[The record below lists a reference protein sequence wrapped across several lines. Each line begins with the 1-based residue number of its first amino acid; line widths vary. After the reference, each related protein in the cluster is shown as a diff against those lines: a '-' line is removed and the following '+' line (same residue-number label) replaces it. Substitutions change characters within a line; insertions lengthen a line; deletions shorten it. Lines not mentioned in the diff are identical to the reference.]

1 MRFPDPGSYSLI
13 KILLACLLVAGIAGC
28 QSSPSSSRS
37 GLGDGSTAAERKE
50 ARQISLLRTARTP
63 RNASEIDAVHT
74 LWSRI
79 RQGFMLDPG
88 AIENPR
94 ITQQRLLYAA
104 QPRYFELTSPRAER
118 YMHYV
123 VEQLDARQMPLELA
137 LLPFV
142 ESGYNPMA
150 LSSSSAAGIWQFV
163 PATGEVF
170 SLRQDWWYDG
180 RRDITASTQAA
191 LDYLT
196 KLANMFDGDWLL
208 AIAAYNC
215 GEGCVGRA
223 IKRNQQ
229 LGLPTDYWNLQLPQE
244 TMNYVPKLLAMS
256 QIIDRPSLHG
266 TVLPDLAD
274 TPYFSEVEIRRQ
286 LDLHKAAELA
296 DMPTEDFML
305 LNPAFN
311 QRMTSPQ
318 GIYRL
323 LVPVNRAEQFSAA
336 LAKLPETE
344 RVSYL
349 QYQVRSGDTLS
360 QIARRHQ
367 LSVSAIRDAN
377 QLNGNAL
384 SIGQT
389 LILPQMGGSGSISPT
404 PPPAQVASTQSIYYV
419 KPGDS
424 LWNIARAHGVS
435 ITTLREQN
443 SIDSD
448 HSLSV
453 GQSLRIPGG
462 RSSAAP
468 ASTASSGNA
477 RSMVYTVKAGDS
489 LYSIARQFNIS
500 VDRIRKENP
509 LDSHLRP
516 GQQLTLLLR

>member
-1 MRFPDPGSYSLI
+1 MCFSDPRSYSFT
-13 KILLACLLVAGIAGC
+13 KILFACLLIAGLAGC
-28 QSSPSSSRS
+28 QSSPSASRS
-37 GLGDGSTAAERKE
+37 GLGNNPTDAERKE
-50 ARQISLLRTARTP
+50 ARQITLLRTARTP
-63 RNASEIDAVHT
+63 RSADEIESVYT

-88 AIENPR
+88 AIDNPR
-94 ITQQRLLYAA
+94 VNQQRLLYIA

-150 LSSSSAAGIWQFV
+150 MSSSSAAGIWQFI
-163 PATGEVF
+163 PSTGEVF

-191 LDYLT
+191 LDYLS
-196 KLANMFDGDWLL
+196 KLSDMFGGDWLL

-266 TVLPDLAD
+266 LVLPNLAD
-274 TPYFSEVEIRRQ
+274 TPYFTEVEIKRQ

-296 DMPTEDFML
+296 GMPTEDFML
-305 LNPAFN
+305 LNPAFK

-323 LVPVNRAEQFSAA
+323 LVPVDRAEQFSTA
-336 LAKLPETE
+336 LARLPESE

-349 QYQVRSGDTLS
+349 HYQVRSGDTLS

-377 QLNGNAL
+377 QLSGNVIN
-384 SIGQT
+384 IGQK
-389 LILPQMGGSGSISPT
+389 LILPQLGAGPAALSQPA
-404 PPPAQVASTQSIYYV
+404 AQVATSQSVYRV
-419 KPGDS
+419 KAGDS
-424 LWNIARAHGVS
+424 LWNISRAHGVS
-435 ITTLREQN
+435 ISALREHN
-443 SIDSD
+443 NIDAN

-453 GQSLRIPGG
+453 GQSLRIPGN
-462 RSSAAP
+462 R
-468 ASTASSGNA
+468 STAIANTAGSANP

-500 VDRIRKENP
+500 IDRIRKENP
-509 LDSHLRP
+509 LGSHLRP

>member
-1 MRFPDPGSYSLI
+1 MRFPDPGSYSVT
-13 KILLACLLVAGIAGC
+13 KILLACLLIAGIAGC

-37 GLGDGSTAAERKE
+37 GVVVPPTDAERKQ
-50 ARQISLLRTARTP
+50 ARQITLLRSARSP
-63 RNASEIDAVHT
+63 RSAEELESIYT

-88 AIENPR
+88 AIDNPR
-94 ITQQRLLYAA
+94 VNQQRLLYAA
-104 QPRYFELTSPRAER
+104 QPRYFEMTSPRAER

-123 VEQLDARQMPLELA
+123 VEQLDARGMPLELA

-150 LSSSSAAGIWQFV
+150 MSSSSAAGIWQFI
-163 PATGEVF
+163 PSTGEVF
-170 SLRQDWWYDG
+170 SLRQDSWYDA

-191 LDYLT
+191 LDYLS
-196 KLANMFDGDWLL
+196 KLSNMFGGDWLL

-266 TVLPDLAD
+266 TYLPELAN
-274 TPYFSEVEIRRQ
+274 TPYFTEVEIDSQ

-296 DMPTEDFML
+296 NMPTDDFML
-305 LNPAFN
+305 LNPAFK
-311 QRMTSPQ
+311 QRTTSPQ

-323 LVPVNRAEQFSAA
+323 LVPVDRAEQFSAA
-336 LAKLPETE
+336 LARLPANE
-344 RVSYL
+344 RVSY
-349 QYQVRSGDTLS
+349 QHYQVRSGDTLS
-360 QIARRHQ
+360 QIANRHQ
-367 LSVSAIRDAN
+367 LSVAAIRDSN
-377 QLNGNAL
+377 QLKGNIIN
-384 SIGQT
+384 IGQT
-389 LILPQMGGSGSISPT
+389 LILPHMAGS
-404 PPPAQVASTQSIYYV
+404 PAVASQPAAQAATTRTVYRV
-419 KPGDS
+419 KSGDS
-424 LWNIARAHGVS
+424 LWNIARAHGVGIS
-435 ITTLREQN
+435 VLREHN
-443 SIDSD
+443 NIDSN

-462 RSSAAP
+462 QGAGAA
-468 ASTASSGNA
+468 ASP
-477 RSMVYTVKAGDS
+477 RSMVYTVKTGDS
-489 LYSIARQFNIS
+489 LSSIARQFNIS
-500 VDRIRKENP
+500 IERIRKEN
-509 LDSHLRP
+509 LLGSHLQP

>member
-1 MRFPDPGSYSLI
+1 
-13 KILLACLLVAGIAGC
+13 
-28 QSSPSSSRS
+28 
-37 GLGDGSTAAERKE
+37 
-50 ARQISLLRTARTP
+50 
-63 RNASEIDAVHT
+63 
-74 LWSRI
+74 
-79 RQGFMLDPG
+79 
-88 AIENPR
+88 
-94 ITQQRLLYAA
+94 
-104 QPRYFELTSPRAER
+104 
-118 YMHYV
+118 
-123 VEQLDARQMPLELA
+123 
-137 LLPFV
+137 
-142 ESGYNPMA
+142 
-150 LSSSSAAGIWQFV
+150 
-163 PATGEVF
+163 
-170 SLRQDWWYDG
+170 
-180 RRDITASTQAA
+180 
-191 LDYLT
+191 
-196 KLANMFDGDWLL
+196 
-208 AIAAYNC
+208 
-215 GEGCVGRA
+215 
-223 IKRNQQ
+223 
-229 LGLPTDYWNLQLPQE
+229 
-244 TMNYVPKLLAMS
+244 
-256 QIIDRPSLHG
+256 
-266 TVLPDLAD
+266 
-274 TPYFSEVEIRRQ
+274 
-286 LDLHKAAELA
+286 
-296 DMPTEDFML
+296 MPTEDFML

-462 RSSAAP
+462 RSAAS
-468 ASTASSGNA
+468 ASTASSGSA

>member
-1 MRFPDPGSYSLI
+1 MHFSAPGPYSFT
-13 KILLACLLVAGIAGC
+13 KLLLSCLLIAGIAGC
-28 QSSPSSSRS
+28 QSSPSSSPS
-37 GLGDGSTAAERKE
+37 GLGDSASDVERNK
-50 ARQISLLRTARTP
+50 ARQITLLRSAR
-63 RNASEIDAVHT
+63 SSSSEEEIDSVHT

-79 RQGFMLDPG
+79 RRGFMLDPG
-88 AIENPR
+88 AIDNPR
-94 ITQQRLLYAA
+94 VNQQRLLYAA

-150 LSSSSAAGIWQFV
+150 LSSSSAAGIWQFI
-163 PATGEVF
+163 PSTGEVF

-191 LDYLT
+191 LDYLS

-223 IKRNQQ
+223 IKRNQE
-229 LGLPTDYWNLQLPQE
+229 LGLPTDYWSLQLPRE

-256 QIIDRPSLHG
+256 QIIDRPGLHG
-266 TVLPDLAD
+266 TVLPNLAD
-274 TPYFSEVEIRRQ
+274 TPYFSEVEIKRQ
-286 LDLHKAAELA
+286 LDLYKAAELA
-296 DMPTEDFML
+296 DMPTEEFLL
-305 LNPAFN
+305 LNPAFK

-336 LAKLPETE
+336 LAQLPESE

-349 QYQVRSGDTLS
+349 HYQVRPGDTLS
-360 QIARRHQ
+360 QIASDHQ

-377 QLNGNAL
+377 QLNGNIIN
-384 SIGQT
+384 IGQT
-389 LILPQMGGSGSISPT
+389 LILPQMGAI
-404 PPPAQVASTQSIYYV
+404 PAGPSQPAVSVTTSQTVYQVRA
-419 KPGDS
+419 GDS
-424 LWNIARAHGVS
+424 LWNIARAHSVS
-435 ITTLREQN
+435 ISALREHN
-443 SIDSD
+443 NIDNN
-448 HSLSV
+448 HSLNV
-453 GQSLRIPGG
+453 GQSLRIPSGQTTANP
-462 RSSAAP
+462 SSP
-468 ASTASSGNA
+468 
-477 RSMVYTVKAGDS
+477 RSMVYTVRAGDS
-489 LYSIARQFNIS
+489 LYSIARRFNIS
-500 VDRIRKENP
+500 IDRIRNENP
-509 LDSHLRP
+509 LGNHLRP

>member
-1 MRFPDPGSYSLI
+1 MRFSDPGSYTSI
-13 KILLACLLVAGIAGC
+13 KILLAGLLIAGIAGC

-37 GLGDGSTAAERKE
+37 GLGDRPTDAERKE
-50 ARQISLLRTARTP
+50 ARQITLLRSARTP
-63 RNASEIDAVHT
+63 RSAEEIESVYT

-88 AIENPR
+88 AIDNPR
-94 ITQQRLLYAA
+94 VNQQRLLYVA

-150 LSSSSAAGIWQFV
+150 LSSSSAAGIWQFI
-163 PATGEVF
+163 PSTGEVF
-170 SLRQDWWYDG
+170 SLRQDSWYDG

-191 LDYLT
+191 LDYLS

-229 LGLPTDYWNLQLPQE
+229 LGLPTDYWNLQLPRE

-266 TVLPDLAD
+266 TVLPELAN
-274 TPYFSEVEIRRQ
+274 TPYFTEVEIKRQ

-305 LNPAFN
+305 LNPAFK

-336 LAKLPETE
+336 LANLPESE

-349 QYQVRSGDTLS
+349 HYQVRSGDTLS

-367 LSVSAIRDAN
+367 LSVSAIRDTN
-377 QLNGNAL
+377 QLNGNIIN
-384 SIGQT
+384 IGQT
-389 LILPQMGGSGSISPT
+389 LILPQMGAGPAVSSPA
-404 PPPAQVASTQSIYYV
+404 PAQLATTQSVYRV
-419 KPGDS
+419 KSGDS

-435 ITTLREQN
+435 ISVLREHN
-443 SIDSD
+443 NIDSN
-448 HSLSV
+448 HSLSA

-462 RSSAAP
+462 NSSASP
-468 ASTASSGNA
+468 ASPQ
-477 RSMVYTVKAGDS
+477 SMVYTVKTGDS

-500 VDRIRKENP
+500 IERIRKENT
-509 LDSHLRP
+509 LDRHLRP